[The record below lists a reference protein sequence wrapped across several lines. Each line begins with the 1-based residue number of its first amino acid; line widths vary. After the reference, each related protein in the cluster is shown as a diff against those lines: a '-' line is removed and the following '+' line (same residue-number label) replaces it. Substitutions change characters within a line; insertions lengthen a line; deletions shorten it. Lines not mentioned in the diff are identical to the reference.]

1 MGRNLSSSTTNR
13 GGVYSLNIPR
23 VKGKGVFGFL
33 YTLSFSLIML
43 AWKKQQQ
50 QAVAEPDVIPI
61 PGISLEQ
68 TVINEESTVPSL
80 KLMSY
85 RELDTLTNDE
95 LLGPD
100 EFGSGCPKSC
110 GCPSK
115 RLDCPR
121 HYNISAIN
129 RSANALLDKEAIRYY
144 ETKQEM
150 SHVLAAQQCIE
161 GRGLETGGW
170 CLSNLGGSSGNLNL
184 QDGRNINIP
193 REHVPASK
201 NIMKVLVMLIST
213 ENVTSISD
221 YGAGVGQYGAELKT
235 KMPRLVYYGYDGAGD
250 VEAYTSGLVSWFDLT
265 QPLNN
270 PVTDWVL
277 SLEVGE
283 HIPSK
288 YEGMFIRNLH
298 RHNCRGVILSWGI
311 LGQGG
316 HNHINNHSN
325 DYLSAVFVELGYV
338 RDLEM
343 ETLLRRKEENYDW
356 FTKSVMVFR
365 CEQPAC

>member
-1 MGRNLSSSTTNR
+1 MARIDPASTTTTAAATSR
-13 GGVYSLNIPR
+13 PR
-23 VKGKGVFGFL
+23 SGRFHSSIR
-33 YTLSFSLIML
+33 TSLIVIL
-43 AWKKQQQ
+43 S
-50 QAVAEPDVIPI
+50 VATCTIAALLTHMSSM
-61 PGISLEQ
+61 SLEQ
-68 TVINEESTVPSL
+68 TVINDRHSFSAPHLQNAL

-85 RELDTLTNDE
+85 RELDALTNE

-110 GCPSK
+110 GCPWT
-115 RLDCPR
+115 RIDCPR
-121 HYNISAIN
+121 HYKISAVK

-150 SHVLAAQQCIE
+150 SHMQAAQHCIK
-161 GRGLETGGW
+161 GGGLETGGW
-170 CLSNLGGSSGNLNL
+170 CLGNLGGSSGNVNL
-184 QDGRNINIP
+184 QDGRRINIP
-193 REHVPASK
+193 RIHVAAAK
-201 NIMKVLVMLIST
+201 NIVEVLMGLIST

-235 KMPRLVYYGYDGAGD
+235 QMPQLVYYGYDGAGD
-250 VEAYTSGLVSWFDLT
+250 VEAYTSGFLQWFDLT

-311 LGQGG
+311 LGQRG
-316 HNHINNHSN
+316 HDHINNHSN
-325 DYLSAVFVELGYV
+325 DYVSAVFVELGYM
-338 RDLEM
+338 RDSVL
-343 ETLLRRKEENYDW
+343 ETLMRREEGNHRW
-356 FTKSVMVFR
+356 FQKSVMVFR
-365 CEQPAC
+365 REQPVC

>member
-1 MGRNLSSSTTNR
+1 MSAASIAATSPPRPRSGMFHSSTT
-13 GGVYSLNIPR
+13 SILT
-23 VKGKGVFGFL
+23 FL
-33 YTLSFSLIML
+33 IV
-43 AWKKQQQ
+43 A
-50 QAVAEPDVIPI
+50 AVATCMYANFWFLNHDVPIIPLALA
-61 PGISLEQ
+61 LEQ
-68 TVINEESTVPSL
+68 TAINGEPAPTL

-85 RELDTLTNDE
+85 RELDTLTNNE

-110 GCPSK
+110 GCPST
-115 RLDCPR
+115 RIDCPR
-121 HYNISAIN
+121 HYKISAVN

-150 SHVLAAQQCIE
+150 SHMLAAQHCIK

-170 CLSNLGGSSGNLNL
+170 CLGNLASSPRNLNL
-184 QDGRNINIP
+184 QDGRRIKMP
-193 REHVPASK
+193 REQHVAASQ
-201 NIMKVLVMLIST
+201 NIVEVLVGLFTT
-213 ENVTSISD
+213 ENVTSVSD

-235 KMPRLVYYGYDGAGD
+235 RMPRLVYYGYDGAGD
-250 VEAYTSGLVSWFDLT
+250 VEAYTSGFLRWFDLT

-298 RHNCRGVILSWGI
+298 RHNCKGIILSWGI
-311 LGQGG
+311 LGQTG

-325 DYLSAVFVELGYV
+325 DYLNAVFVELGYM
-338 RDLEM
+338 RDSEL
-343 ETLLRRKEENYDW
+343 ETLLRRKEGNYRW
-356 FTKSVMVFR
+356 FEKSVMVFR
-365 CEQPAC
+365 REQPVC

>member
-1 MGRNLSSSTTNR
+1 MKGRIIVPLACIFLAAAALLLVGVSRETKTPRGQLMGLDPKTIELKRGVMTGTTPIST
-13 GGVYSLNIPR
+13 
-23 VKGKGVFGFL
+23 
-33 YTLSFSLIML
+33 
-43 AWKKQQQ
+43 
-50 QAVAEPDVIPI
+50 
-61 PGISLEQ
+61 
-68 TVINEESTVPSL
+68 
-80 KLMSY
+80 Y
-85 RELDTLTNDE
+85 RELDTLTNNE

-110 GCPSK
+110 GCPSTEI
-115 RLDCPR
+115 DCPR
-121 HYNISAIN
+121 HYKISAVN

-150 SHVLAAQQCIE
+150 SHMLAAQHCIK

-170 CLSNLGGSSGNLNL
+170 CLGNLPSRPRTLNL
-184 QDGRNINIP
+184 QDGRKIKIPKAHVAASQNIV
-193 REHVPASK
+193 E
-201 NIMKVLVMLIST
+201 VLVGLFTT

-235 KMPRLVYYGYDGAGD
+235 RMPGLVYYGYDGAGD
-250 VEAYTSGLVSWFDLT
+250 VEAYTSGLLRWFDLT

-298 RHNCRGVILSWGI
+298 RHNCKGIILSWGI
-311 LGQGG
+311 LGQEGL
-316 HNHINNHSN
+316 NHINNHSN

-338 RDLEM
+338 RDSEL
-343 ETLLRRKEENYDW
+343 ETLLRRKEGNYGW
-356 FTKSVMVFR
+356 FEKSVMVFR
-365 CEQPAC
+365 REQPVC